1 MIARVEKGTVMKV
14 VYVGKVIIHTL
25 LLIILYQ
32 IGTWIHEFFD
42 LTLPGSVIGMILL
55 FVLLSTGLVK
65 PSWVDQGAL
74 LLVKHLPLFF
84 IPATVGIVSFLD
96 LFTGS
101 GLLLIVIIIISTALV
116 IVISGHVSQWLVR
129 KKELKHD

>member
-1 MIARVEKGTVMKV
+1 MKV

-25 LLIILYQ
+25 LLIVLYQ
-32 IGTWIHEFFD
+32 MGTWIHEFLN
-42 LTLPGSVIGMILL
+42 LTLPGSVIGMMLL

-84 IPATVGIVSFLD
+84 IPATVGIISFLH
-96 LFTGS
+96 LFAGS
-101 GLLLIVIIIISTALV
+101 GIFLIAIIIVSTALV

>member
-1 MIARVEKGTVMKV
+1 MKV

-25 LLIILYQ
+25 LLIFLYQ
-32 IGTWIHEFFD
+32 MGTWIHDFLN
-42 LTLPGSVIGMILL
+42 LTLPGSVIGMMLL

-65 PSWVDQGAL
+65 PSWVDKGAL

-84 IPATVGIVSFLD
+84 IPATVGIISFLH
-96 LFTGS
+96 LFAGS
-101 GLLLIVIIIISTALV
+101 GIFLIAIIIVSTALV